1 MAFYLLALSILC
13 VFPFCKIVILRQPIW
28 QYLMLLSVIV
38 AYYQEYINFNAV
50 AVIAIYVGL
59 FHFSLSVT
67 SALIRNV
74 LTSLFITTSL
84 GLALHWFPGF
94 NNLPVVVN
102 EQITQNAIA
111 FTLYANFDK
120 AMAGLM
126 LSAYFFAKNKTAKP
140 VNFGSPFLIIAFT
153 ILAAL
158 ITALTLGLV
167 EFAPKVPEFW
177 LLFIAINLVFTCV
190 AEEALFRGVIQT
202 KLSKL
207 ITPKR
212 FALLAPVLSTCVFS
226 LAHFSAGTH
235 YMLVAAVAGFGYGY
249 IYYKTSRLEWAILC
263 HWLVNVF
270 HFFLFTYPMLAT
282 PSY

>member
-13 VFPFCKIVILRQPIW
+13 VFPFCKIVIFRQPLW
-28 QYLMLLSVIV
+28 QYLLLLSVIT
-38 AYYQEYINFNAV
+38 AYYQEYINLNAV
-50 AVIAIYVGL
+50 AVIAVYVVL
-59 FHFSLSVT
+59 FHFTLSAT
-67 SALIRNV
+67 SALKRNV
-74 LTSLFITTSL
+74 LTSLFVTASL
-84 GLALHWFPGF
+84 GLALHGFSGF
-94 NNLPVVVN
+94 NNLPIVVN
-102 EQITQNAIA
+102 QQVTSNAIA

-120 AMAGLM
+120 ALAGLM
-126 LSAYFFAKNKTAKP
+126 LAAYFFAKNKTTKP
-140 VNFGSPFLIIAFT
+140 VSIGYPFLIIAIT

-167 EFAPKVPEFW
+167 EFAPKIPEFW
-177 LLFIAINLVFTCV
+177 LLFIAINLFFTCV

-202 KLSKL
+202 KLSKV
-207 ITPKR
+207 ITPSR
-212 FALLAPVLSTCVFS
+212 FALLAPVISTCVFS

-270 HFFLFTYPMLAT
+270 HFFLFTYPMLAI
-282 PSY
+282 PS